1 MIGCFPPMFIGCN
14 SMFPDIKQELIESD
28 IITHRS
34 RKMLKWYH
42 DQEFDSW
49 TADDF
54 KMRIKDLE
62 NLKCEVNRLYISP
75 EIRRIIRHAIDIE
88 IENLERIATD
98 IYNLKLY

>member
-1 MIGCFPPMFIGCN
+1 MIECFPSVFVGCN
-14 SMFPDIKQELIESD
+14 PMSSAIEQELMESD
-28 IITHRS
+28 MILHHS

-54 KMRIKDLE
+54 KTRIKDLE

-75 EIRRIIRHAIDIE
+75 EIRRVIRHAIDIE
-88 IENLERIATD
+88 IENLERIATN